1 MKKYIIVSLLGICSV
16 FGMFA
21 QQTVKG
27 KIVNSETEKA
37 MAEVMISIVGT
48 SLSQKTAT
56 NGTFVLKNVPLG
68 NQIIKIQSTGFE
80 TQQFPIKIS
89 DKTIDLGEIS
99 LFEDFAEEVDQST
112 ISLSDDELDQDDDNG
127 GADNVAG
134 LLSSGR
140 TVFQRAAAFDF
151 SATFFRP
158 RGLGSENGKVLING
172 IEMNK
177 QFNGR
182 PQWSNW
188 GGINDAQRNRVFTEG
203 ISASE
208 YTFGGIAGTTNII
221 MRASEYRKG
230 GQISYSNSNRSYTG
244 RVLASYNSGLL
255 ANNWAYSIT
264 LGRRYGNEGYKD
276 GTSYNANSIALS
288 VEKKLNDKHSLNFT
302 SFYTPNR
309 RGRATSITQEA
320 KDLKGIKYNPNWG
333 KQDLKNR
340 NSRLREIEEP
350 VFMLNHFWDINKKT
364 TLNTNVA
371 YQFGT
376 IGNTRIDNGGTR
388 LEVNDDGQESFIG
401 GARNPFGNYYQRLP
415 SYKLRFENLTPF
427 NFQDAFIAEQAFIN
441 DGQLNWRDFYEA
453 NQNSENSIYV
463 LQEDINEDTKI
474 TFNTILNTAL
484 TDNITLNAN
493 FTYSSLNSENYAEIN
508 DLLGGTGY
516 LDVDFFAEEGSD
528 TTVGDVAQSDLQNRN
543 RIAKE
548 GDRYKYN
555 YAIDSDVISAFAQAQ
570 FNYNKV
576 DFFLGANVTNTTYQ
590 RTGLYQNGSF
600 ADNSLGKSEEVDF
613 TTYGVKG
620 GATYKLSGRHLI
632 NFNAAYLTKA
642 PTIRSTF
649 NNARQNNDIVVGL
662 EEETIQSADMSY
674 ILRSPKVKAKI
685 TSFYSSTQD
694 ATDIGFFFTEDLSG
708 QGFGEGNAFVQQVL
722 TNIEKENVGV
732 EIGIEYQIVPTLNL
746 KAATSIGQYTYANN
760 PNLYLTSD
768 DFEGTLTFGDGT
780 TKLENYRLGSGP
792 ETAVQFGFEYR
803 DPTFWNIGI
812 TTNYY
817 TNAYIGVSQLN
828 RSANFTS
835 DFDGLPFNDYD
846 PEIARELLKQEEFD
860 SYVLVNIVG
869 GKSWRVNGHSFGFF
883 ATVNNVLDKEYK
895 TGGFEQSRNSNYR
908 NLLEDKSR
916 EYGEVFGSRYFFG
929 NGTTYFVNLYY
940 RF

>member
-37 MAEVMISIVGT
+37 MADVMISIVGT
-48 SLSQKTAT
+48 SLSQKTVT
-56 NGTFVLKNVPLG
+56 NGTFVLKNVPNG
-68 NQIIKIQSTGFE
+68 NQIVKIQSSGFE
-80 TQQFPIKIS
+80 TQQFPVKIS

-99 LFEDFAEEVDQST
+99 LFEDFAEEIDQST
-112 ISLSDDELDQDDDNG
+112 ISLSDDELDQGDDNG

-182 PQWSNW
+182 PQWSDW
-188 GGINDAQRNRVFTEG
+188 GGINDAQRNRVFSEG

-230 GQISYSNSNRSYTG
+230 GQISYANSNRSYTG

-264 LGRRYGNEGYKD
+264 IGRRYGDEGYKD

-333 KQDLKNR
+333 KQAGKNR

-350 VFMLNHFWDINKKT
+350 VFMLNHFWNINKKT

-388 LEVNDDGQESFIG
+388 LSVVNGQETFPG

-415 SYKLRFENLTPF
+415 SYALRFPNPTPGD
-427 NFQDAFIAEQAFIN
+427 FQEAFTSEREFIRN
-441 DGQLNWRDFYEA
+441 GQVNWSDFYEA

-463 LQEDINEDTKI
+463 LQEDINEDTSI
-474 TFNTILNTAL
+474 TFNTILNSAL

-493 FTYSSLNSENYAEIN
+493 FSYNTLKSENYAEIN

-528 TTVGDVAQSDLQNRN
+528 TTVGDIAQSDLLNRN
-543 RIAKE
+543 RIVGE

-555 YAIDSDVISAFAQAQ
+555 FEIDSNVMSAFAQAQ

-576 DFFLGANVTNTTYQ
+576 DFFLGANLTNTTYQ

-600 ADNSLGKSEEVDF
+600 LNNSLGKSEEVDF

-642 PTIRSTF
+642 PTIRNTF
-649 NNARQNNDIVVGL
+649 NNSRQNNNIIVGL
-662 EEETIQSADMSY
+662 EAEAIKSADISY

-685 TSFYSSTQD
+685 TGFYSYTED
-694 ATDIGFFFTEDLSG
+694 ATDIGFFFTENLSG

-722 TNIEKENVGV
+722 TNIEKENMGL
-732 EIGIEYQIVPTLNL
+732 ELGIEYQIVPTLNL
-746 KAATSIGQYTYANN
+746 KAAASLGQYTYANN

-768 DFEGTLTFGDGT
+768 DFDGALTFGDGT
-780 TKLENYRLGSGP
+780 TKLENYHLGSGP
-792 ETAVQFGFEYR
+792 ETAVQFGLEYR
-803 DPTFWNIGI
+803 DPTFWNVGL

-817 TNAYIGVSQLN
+817 NNAYIGVSQLN

-846 PEIARELLKQEEFD
+846 EDIARDLLKQEKFD

-869 GKSWRVNGHSFGFF
+869 GKSWRVNGNTFGFF
-883 ATVNNVLDKEYK
+883 ATINNVLDKEYK

-916 EYGEVFGSRYFFG
+916 EYGEVFGNRYFFG